1 MSDNKKPVYVN
12 INGAQTTDEVEETA
26 MWSLMVV
33 SEPSFGELCV
43 LGSTQLLYTE
53 MSLYGEVLDRFEINA
68 FQRKFS
74 NEFLYV
80 MYTSI
85 TVVMVALLTAIYN
98 LLYFHKSRAM
108 LIKQAM
114 LGQQTAPVAEDDYLD
129 EDE

>member
-1 MSDNKKPVYVN
+1 
-12 INGAQTTDEVEETA
+12 
-26 MWSLMVV
+26 
-33 SEPSFGELCV
+33 
-43 LGSTQLLYTE
+43 